1 MEPPEC
7 APFEIVVRAED
18 GAVVLDVSGEFDLS
32 EVDTFWACLD
42 GVDASAGVL
51 VVDLGDVT
59 FIDSSAIA
67 ALLKARRSLAEQ
79 GCELRLQHTGSVR
92 RIFELAGLADL
103 LDPTPDP
110 V

>member
-7 APFEIVVRAED
+7 APFEIVVRMD
-18 GAVVLDVSGEFDLS
+18 DDAVVLDVSGEFDLG
-32 EVDTFWACLD
+32 EVDTFWSCLQD
-42 GVDASAGVL
+42 VNATTGTL

-79 GCELRLQHTGSVR
+79 DRELRLQHTAPVR

-103 LDPTPDP
+103 LESTRDS

>member
-1 MEPPEC
+1 
-7 APFEIVVRAED
+7 
-18 GAVVLDVSGEFDLS
+18 VSGEFDLS
-32 EVDTFWACLD
+32 EVDTFRACLD
-42 GVDASAGVL
+42 GVDASGGAL

-67 ALLKARRSLAEQ
+67 ALLKARRRLAEQ
-79 GCELRLQHTGSVR
+79 DCELRLQHTASVR